1 MTSDGRRMI
10 RMACKAGMLICLP
23 LTGFVWALPTSGQM
37 LPGVVILTVVSIL
50 LGVSAELLASSNE
63 TEFNSLSA
71 QYAMDSKRRADELEQ
86 RDEKLRQ
93 FDRVAALLTEQNN
106 SLRAK
111 LISLQVDLH
120 GLKHGTRQP
129 GQEIPAIE
137 DLPAG
142 MLSAGGTRAR

>member
-63 TEFNSLSA
+63 TEFTSLSA
-71 QYAMDSKRRADELEQ
+71 KYEMDSKRRADELEQ

-111 LISLQVDLH
+111 LISLQVDLNS
-120 GLKHGTRQP
+120 LKHGTRQP

-137 DLPAG
+137 ELPAG